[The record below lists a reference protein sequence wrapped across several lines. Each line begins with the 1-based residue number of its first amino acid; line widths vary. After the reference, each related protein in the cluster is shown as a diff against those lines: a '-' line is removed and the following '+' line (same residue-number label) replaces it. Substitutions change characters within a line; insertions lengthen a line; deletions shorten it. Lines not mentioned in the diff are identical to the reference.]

1 MSTFTPPPFLI
12 ASLLAAAALH
22 ANADAVTDWNVKAG
36 EIIAES
42 RLGTP
47 PAIRVMAIVQTAVHE
62 ALIGLP
68 SHMAIGGP
76 AVDAAVAAAHRAA
89 LNKLLPAQQPAT
101 DAAYQAALA
110 AVADGPAKAAGMAAG
125 ERAAAAVMAARA
137 DDGPAGAEAYR
148 PLTSAGVYVP
158 TATPAV
164 PQWPQRKPWLMAAAS
179 QFRPNAPPPLTGEQW
194 ARDYNEVKSLG
205 ARTSSRRSAEQ
216 TEIARF
222 WEYSLPS
229 IYFGVVRSVARLP
242 GRDPVRNARLFAA
255 VAQAMDDAMIGVFD
269 AKYHYNF
276 WRPAT
281 AIRNGDIDGHAATD
295 REPNWTSFIETP
307 MHPEYPGAHS
317 VLAGSVGA
325 VLQAEVGADAT
336 PVLET
341 ASPTAKGMTRRWK
354 RIDGFV
360 HEVSN
365 ARVYGG
371 VHFRFSTEA
380 GHAMGRQIGLLA
392 AERILRSAP

>member
-1 MSTFTPPPFLI
+1 MS
-12 ASLLAAAALH
+12 
-22 ANADAVTDWNVKAG
+22 
-36 EIIAES
+36 
-42 RLGTP
+42 
-47 PAIRVMAIVQTAVHE
+47 
-62 ALIGLP
+62 
-68 SHMAIGGP
+68 
-76 AVDAAVAAAHRAA
+76 
-89 LNKLLPAQQPAT
+89 
-101 DAAYQAALA
+101 
-110 AVADGPAKAAGMAAG
+110 
-125 ERAAAAVMAARA
+125 
-137 DDGPAGAEAYR
+137 
-148 PLTSAGVYVP
+148 SAG
-158 TATPAV
+158 
-164 PQWPQRKPWLMAAAS
+164 
-179 QFRPNAPPPLTGEQW
+179 QFRPGPPPALTSDAW
-194 ARDYNEVKSLG
+194 ARDYNEVKAFGGRNSI
-205 ARTSSRRSAEQ
+205 ARSTEQ
-216 TEIARF
+216 SEIARF
-222 WEYSLPS
+222 WEYSLPP
-229 IYFGVVRSVARLP
+229 IYHGVARSVANMP
-242 GRDPVRNARLFAA
+242 GREVAQNARMFAA
-255 VAQAMDDAMIGVFD
+255 VAQAMDDAMISVFD

-392 AERILRSAP
+392 AERILRPAP